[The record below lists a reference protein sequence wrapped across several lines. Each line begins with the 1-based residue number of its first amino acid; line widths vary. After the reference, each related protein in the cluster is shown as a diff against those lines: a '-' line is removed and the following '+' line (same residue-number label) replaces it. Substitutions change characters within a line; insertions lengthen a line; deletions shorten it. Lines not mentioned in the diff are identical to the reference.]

1 MPCDSFRLTANAF
14 ARPPEN
20 VAEEKAVI
28 FISAEGTC
36 TEPDYFN
43 LLNRYLK
50 RECPFILHVLRH
62 DDDTASDPR
71 HVLDL
76 LEECRDIRTS
86 IFASKVTGATHG
98 LTEERVL
105 AFFDHPESFTETE
118 KIKFRSAVTKMGID
132 VDYYRHLREVGQRAD
147 ASNRDEFVL
156 VIDRDS
162 KSHTRETLVEI
173 LEACRKKH
181 IEFCLSNPC
190 FDFWLILHLEVRL
203 TPAVLKKLLENEHL
217 SDGHTYSSKLISE
230 NAHHGKSI
238 PEKTF
243 RRIYLPKMR
252 KALKRA
258 NKFAVSENEA
268 LNQVGTRI
276 PELIKRVLPWL

>member
-43 LLNRYLK
+43 LLNRHLK

-86 IFASKVTGATHG
+86 IFA
-98 LTEERVL
+98 
-105 AFFDHPESFTETE
+105 
-118 KIKFRSAVTKMGID
+118 
-132 VDYYRHLREVGQRAD
+132 YYRHLREAGQRAD

-181 IEFCLSNPC
+181 IVFCLSNPC

-203 TPAVLKKLLENEHL
+203 TPPVLKKLLANEHL
-217 SDGHTYSSKLISE
+217 SDDHTYSSRLISE
-230 NAHHGKSI
+230 NARHGKSI
-238 PEKTF
+238 SEKTF

-268 LNQVGTRI
+268 LDQVGTRI